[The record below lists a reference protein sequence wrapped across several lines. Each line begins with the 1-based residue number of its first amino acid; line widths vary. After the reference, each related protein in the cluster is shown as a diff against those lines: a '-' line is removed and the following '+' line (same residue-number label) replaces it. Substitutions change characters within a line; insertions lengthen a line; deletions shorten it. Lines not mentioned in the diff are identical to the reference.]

1 MKTNNKILFLMLQD
15 ALPATD
21 GGKIGIFY
29 PIKYF
34 AKYCEVYMAL
44 PVEKLTDEIL
54 EKYAKYNI
62 TAIPYQF
69 STKDSPYYYF
79 KSLFSNMS
87 FKMTKY
93 YNQKF
98 YDKIEKFVKD
108 NSIEHVWAG
117 GAHMAKY
124 AIKLKKKY
132 PHIKIYLRE
141 HNIEYKILKQYCE
154 NMKNIIVKIFAY
166 IEYFKTKK
174 YEQNL
179 WNKFDKVFFISDT
192 DYQEAKSHK
201 FNLENSTMIY
211 DGMELNQEEYITCV
225 EENSFISTG
234 NLSSFQNKVNL
245 QYFIG
250 EIWKAFVKKYPE
262 AKLYLT
268 GNKDETVYKVLKM
281 TKKECE
287 QYNIINLGFVDNI
300 QKTIAQKQFVISP
313 TMAGAGIRLKV
324 LEACALNKIVFVSR
338 IDYDMCK
345 HFKDMD
351 NIVLFEN
358 ELDFTN
364 KYEKLINDKNLQS
377 RIQQNAGKIAEQV
390 FSWESYVQKAMEYM
404 GIK

>member
-1 MKTNNKILFLMLQD
+1 MKSSNKILFLMLQD
-15 ALPATD
+15 ALPPTD

-44 PVEKLTDEIL
+44 PVEQISDEIY
-54 EKYAKYNI
+54 EKYAKYDI
-62 TAIPYQF
+62 AAIPFQF

-79 KSLFSNMS
+79 KSIFSNIS

-98 YDKIEKFVKD
+98 YEKIEKFVKE
-108 NSIEHVWAG
+108 NNIEHVWAG

-154 NMKNIIVKIFAY
+154 NMKNLFIKAFAY

-174 YEQNL
+174 YEQSL
-179 WNKFDKVFFISDT
+179 WGKFDKVFFISDT
-192 DYQEAKSHK
+192 DYKEAKLHK
-201 FNLENSTMIY
+201 VNLANLTMIY
-211 DGMELNQEEYITCV
+211 DGMELNYLGENDLV
-225 EENSFISTG
+225 EENSFI
-234 NLSSFQNKVNL
+234 LSGTLYSFQNQVNL
-245 QYFIG
+245 KYFVKQ
-250 EIWKAFVKKYPE
+250 IWKSFVKKHNE

-268 GNKDETVYKVLKM
+268 GNKDETVCSVLGM
-281 TKKECE
+281 STEECKR
-287 QYNIINLGFVDNI
+287 YNIINLGFVDDI
-300 QKTIAQKQFVISP
+300 QKTIAQKQYVLSP
-313 TMAGAGIRLKV
+313 TIAGAGIRLKV
-324 LEACALNKIVFVSR
+324 LEACALSKVVFVSR

-364 KYEKLINDKNLQS
+364 KYEKLANNKELQLE
-377 RIQQNAGKIAEQV
+377 IQRNAKKVADEI
-390 FSWESYVQKAMEYM
+390 FSWEKYVQTAMEYM
-404 GIK
+404 DIK